1 MEDGLK
7 NKAKNGLE
15 NMVENGMKNKMEA
28 GGKEIH
34 QEVTEIIQTTYK
46 RGLS

>member
-28 GGKEIH
+28 GGKEIN
-34 QEVTEIIQTTYK
+34 QEVTEIIQTTCK